1 MIRPS
6 KSAGMSQLQALAE
19 YIDQGGNSATLCFY
33 KDSKP
38 SSPNI
43 LANNSEKLITI
54 PLLKPCLK
62 SVDDSSIELKPTETA
77 MVMQT
82 GTAIWARL
90 FNGNNE
96 TVADFSVGSDVIL
109 DNADWAEGGTQKIDS
124 IIFRLAE

>member
-1 MIRPS
+1 
-6 KSAGMSQLQALAE
+6 
-19 YIDQGGNSATLCFY
+19 
-33 KDSKP
+33 
-38 SSPNI
+38 
-43 LANNSEKLITI
+43 
-54 PLLKPCLK
+54 
-62 SVDDSSIELKPTETA
+62 